1 MWVAVLGNEAFWTS
15 SGFLSGML
23 KNDLVGYRAADLS
36 LNFRVSGL
44 QLSKGVKGVLN
55 ATK

>member
-1 MWVAVLGNEAFWTS
+1 MAVLGKEAFWTS